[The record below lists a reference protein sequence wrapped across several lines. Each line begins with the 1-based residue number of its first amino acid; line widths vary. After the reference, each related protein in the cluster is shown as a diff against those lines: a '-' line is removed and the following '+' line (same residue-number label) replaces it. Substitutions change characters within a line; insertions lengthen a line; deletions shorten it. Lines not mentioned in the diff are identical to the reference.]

1 MNKEKPNINDYLIAT
16 LKGGISAIPFA
27 GGVINEFINLTIK
40 TPIEKKQKQWIELLY
55 KEITNLKEKHKE
67 FETENLAK
75 NERFISSF
83 VTASQIVIKTH
94 ENEKINYLKNA
105 VINSVKSDVK
115 SYEQTI
121 FLNYLDIF
129 TVEHINCLKA
139 LIKMG
144 FNGPTSASGDIEDI
158 HIGFNSHIPES
169 SMKFITLDLK
179 NKGFIDSDY
188 TLLSNSKI
196 PTLKI
201 SCSKLGRNFINF
213 LSK

>member
-1 MNKEKPNINDYLIAT
+1 MNKDKPNINDYLIAT

-40 TPIEKKQKQWIELLY
+40 TPIEKKQKEWIELLY
-55 KEITNLKEKHKE
+55 EEITRLKKKYEE
-67 FETENLAK
+67 FEPENLAK
-75 NERFISSF
+75 NEKFVSAF
-83 VTASQIVIKTH
+83 VTATQIVIKTH
-94 ENEKINYLKNA
+94 EKEKIDYLKNA
-105 VINSVKSDVK
+105 VINSVKIDVK

-121 FLNYLDIF
+121 FLNYLDTF
-129 TVEHINCLKA
+129 TIEHINCLKK

-144 FNGPTSASGDIEDI
+144 LNGPTSASGDIEDI
-158 HIGFNSHIPES
+158 YIGFNSSIPES

-188 TLLSNSKI
+188 HLLSSSKI
-196 PTLKI
+196 PVLQI
-201 SCSKLGRNFINF
+201 RCSELGKNFIDF